1 MDFDKER
8 MELEDSAKA
17 RGRDTGT
24 PGAKP
29 NGSGA
34 ATPNGKVE
42 EVCSTTCPKHERG
55 RI

>member
-1 MDFDKER
+1 MEFDKER
-8 MELEDSAKA
+8 LELAESSNG

-42 EVCSTTCPKHERG
+42 EVSDNQASLV
-55 RI
+55 